1 MQASYVWVPS
11 GTSVPQPRTRRAVHA
26 TACYHKSQ
34 IASNAT
40 ERTMSQYSDPRQGPP
55 SIGASNT
62 GQPYGRPQVV
72 QVVAKPGGFWRAM
85 SIIAGLFLFGAVF
98 IVGIVMG
105 IAVMVAGANYD
116 TVIVPEPYRN
126 GDDRYT
132 VAVIPVEGVI
142 DERQAEFVRAAVDY
156 ALDDSSIRAVVLRVD
171 SPGGGVTPSDQIWY
185 EINRLKKQGMPVVAS
200 YGGVAASGGYYV
212 SCGAD
217 YIIAQETCI
226 TGSIGVIAQVLT
238 LEGLMNK
245 VGVQPVT
252 LVASGSPEKS
262 VANDIFRSWTEQDK
276 AKVQV
281 MLDSAHRTFINRVS
295 DGRKNVISDPM
306 QISAIANGSI
316 YTAQQA
322 IENGLIDA
330 IGYLDDAV
338 TTAESRAKIGAGSAM
353 VVILRQPPTL
363 GDALFAAQGRSRTIQ
378 AAGALDANAVRAL
391 VNDLSSPRAMYLMH

>member
-1 MQASYVWVPS
+1 
-11 GTSVPQPRTRRAVHA
+11 
-26 TACYHKSQ
+26 
-34 IASNAT
+34 
-40 ERTMSQYSDPRQGPP
+40 MSQYSDPRQGPP

-200 YGGVAASGGYYV
+200 YGGVAASGGHYV

>member
-1 MQASYVWVPS
+1 
-11 GTSVPQPRTRRAVHA
+11 
-26 TACYHKSQ
+26 
-34 IASNAT
+34 
-40 ERTMSQYSDPRQGPP
+40 MSQYSDPRQGPP

-200 YGGVAASGGYYV
+200 YGGVAA
-212 SCGAD
+212 
-217 YIIAQETCI
+217 
-226 TGSIGVIAQVLT
+226 
-238 LEGLMNK
+238 
-245 VGVQPVT
+245 
-252 LVASGSPEKS
+252 
-262 VANDIFRSWTEQDK
+262 
-276 AKVQV
+276 
-281 MLDSAHRTFINRVS
+281 
-295 DGRKNVISDPM
+295 
-306 QISAIANGSI
+306 
-316 YTAQQA
+316 
-322 IENGLIDA
+322 
-330 IGYLDDAV
+330 
-338 TTAESRAKIGAGSAM
+338 
-353 VVILRQPPTL
+353 
-363 GDALFAAQGRSRTIQ
+363 
-378 AAGALDANAVRAL
+378 
-391 VNDLSSPRAMYLMH
+391 